1 MRILVTNDD
10 GIEARGI
17 RALADRLAEDFAVT
31 VAAPAREQSASGH
44 SITLHRPV
52 RVRPHDWPG
61 VRAFAVEGTPVD
73 AVKLAVEALMPEP
86 PDVVVSGI
94 NHGSNLGRD
103 VFYSGTVAAAIE
115 GFLLGVPAVAVSLEA
130 PDGPGFDW
138 AAAFVA
144 WWLSARFTP
153 PEPGTLWNI
162 NLPRLV
168 PRLPAGMMTV
178 PLGRREY
185 VNTLSREPHPGG
197 GEWFRIAGQVAQY
210 RGGPDNDVGAVAHGY
225 VAVTPLKLDITAWD
239 RIPRTPVAVPIPHDA
254 LRIRRPDGATLED
267 EGGGRRG

>member
-1 MRILVTNDD
+1 MRVLVTNDD

-17 RALADRLAEDFAVT
+17 HALADRLAEDFAVT

-52 RVRPHDWPG
+52 RVRPYAWPG

-138 AAAFVA
+138 GAAFVA
-144 WWLSARFTP
+144 WWLATRFSP

-162 NLPRLV
+162 NLPRVGPRV
-168 PRLPAGMMTV
+168 PTGMLTV

-197 GEWFRIAGQVAQY
+197 GESFRIAGQVAQY
-210 RGGPDNDVGAVAHGY
+210 HGGPDTDVGAVAHGY
-225 VAVTPLKLDITAWD
+225 VAVTPLQLDITAWE
-239 RIPRTPVAVPIPHDA
+239 RIPRPPVAVPIPPEA
-254 LRIRRPDGATLED
+254 LRIRRSAGATLDD
-267 EGGGRRG
+267 EGGVHRG